1 MQPLQYF
8 VLLQSGIAFS
18 VGGGGP
24 RDTCYTGTEKMRD
37 VGCSGTVQ
45 GQNIA
50 RVAQEVMQ
58 LWVAVVQE
66 VQGHH

>member
-1 MQPLQYF
+1 MVPE
-8 VLLQSGIAFS
+8 GD
-18 VGGGGP
+18 GP

-66 VQGHH
+66 VQGNH